1 MAYSPVA
8 KNHGNGVTLNI
19 SDTFS
24 DQTCKIANTD
34 DTLAL
39 VTLRFLR
46 KNTSLF
52 FVSSLFHF
60 FIPFVFPL
68 QACAASMSLISWGTS
83 SRLC

>member
-46 KNTSLF
+46 KNASLF
-52 FVSSLFHF
+52 LFHLC
-60 FIPFVFPL
+60 FIFLFPL
-68 QACAASMSLISWGTS
+68 FFL
-83 SRLC
+83 SRPVLHR

>member
-1 MAYSPVA
+1 MIYSPVA
-8 KNHGNGVTLNI
+8 KNHGNGVSLNI

-24 DQTCKIANTD
+24 DQMCKIANTD

-39 VTLRFLR
+39 VTLKFLR
-46 KNTSLF
+46 KNTSF
-52 FVSSLFHF
+52 FVLSLSHF
-60 FIPFVFPL
+60 FIPFVLPL

>member
-1 MAYSPVA
+1 MAYSPVP

-39 VTLRFLR
+39 VTEVFEKKRLP
-46 KNTSLF
+46 F